1 MAKRKSDDTGEKP
14 KRAKL
19 RRSTSDAIE
28 LFAEKLE
35 KERELKKEE
44 LAIKKRELDL
54 AEARQE
60 EAAQQQDHVLS
71 ADETDA
77 ATAGAPTAKP

>member
-1 MAKRKSDDTGEKP
+1 M
-14 KRAKL
+14 
-19 RRSTSDAIE
+19 
-28 LFAEKLE
+28 
-35 KERELKKEE
+35 KKEE